1 MPNYTYFCLDCNKK
15 FSVFMSFS
23 EFDKKE
29 VTCIYCNGKNI
40 QRRIG
45 LLRIAQSEEKRLEKL
60 ADPSALEGLEDDP
73 RSLGKMMRQMSN
85 EVGEDMGED
94 FGEVIDRLESGQS
107 PEDIEKSMPDLDAD
121 ADTPSFGD
129 DF

>member
-1 MPNYTYFCLDCNKK
+1 
-15 FSVFMSFS
+15 MSYND
-23 EFDKKE
+23 FDKKE

-45 LLRIAQSEEKRLEKL
+45 LLRIAQSEENRLEKL

-73 RSLGKMMRQMSN
+73 RALGKMMRQMSS
-85 EVGEDMGED
+85 EVGEDMGGEFD
-94 FGEVIDRLESGQS
+94 EVIDRLESGQS
-107 PEDIEKSMPDLDAD
+107 PEDIEKSMPDLGAD